1 MVPVAITAGVIL
13 TLIALM
19 IAIDKLRTR
28 RRHRRWESGKYGQGA
43 AYGGAAYGGTMYGGC
58 GGGPSCGGGGGCGG
72 GCGGGS

>member
-43 AYGGAAYGGTMYGGC
+43 AYGGAAYGG
-58 GGGPSCGGGGGCGG
+58 
-72 GCGGGS
+72 CGGGS